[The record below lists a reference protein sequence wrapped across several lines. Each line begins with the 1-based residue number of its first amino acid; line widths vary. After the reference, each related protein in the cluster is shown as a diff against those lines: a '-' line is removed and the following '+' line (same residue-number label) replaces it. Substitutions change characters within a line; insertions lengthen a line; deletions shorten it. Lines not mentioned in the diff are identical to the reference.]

1 MGNMSYCRFENTAMD
16 LEDCA
21 NAILDGDFIDYETTS
36 DSEIES
42 LKDLIEYCKDILDQ
56 EHRILDEID
65 KWEKT
70 QEELF

>member
-1 MGNMSYCRFENTAMD
+1 MANMSYCRFENTAMD

-70 QEELF
+70 QEELY

>member
-1 MGNMSYCRFENTAMD
+1 MANMSYCRFENTAMD

-42 LKDLIEYCKDILDQ
+42 LKDLIEYCKDIL
-56 EHRILDEID
+56 ES
-65 KWEKT
+65 
-70 QEELF
+70 